1 MTAKAIISVVVDV
14 DTYKKQET
22 ALILLNVAVLAALF
36 FVHIVFLS
44 LLGRPGFWLLITLAV
59 RFAILII
66 ELLWLQR
73 LTERSERLVEA
84 HIYVSLILNIATA
97 FLASIFSG
105 VADSHY
111 SVLMVIPV
119 ISAAYRFRLP
129 QTLLV
134 VFVAILLTFLELWLY
149 FRYHP
154 PIDVSEYFEAATVSL
169 IFLVVAVVVWL
180 LVGNLRSEEE
190 KLNQSLAEL
199 RRVQEKL
206 VAEEKLAAI
215 GQLSSAIAHEIRN
228 PVSMIASSLKMAEG
242 REPGS
247 PVRQEMF
254 EIATAEAKRLET
266 LTTDF
271 LDFAR
276 MKQPDLRPVSAKDSL
291 DYIAGLAKAM
301 VTEKDLTIDVRCD
314 RSLTFEI
321 DPSQMQ
327 HAVLNLL
334 MNAVNATPAG
344 GKITIGAETRDD
356 QSVLYVENSGGN
368 IPEEIRS
375 RIFEPFFTSGAKGT
389 GLGLPIARNIARSH
403 GGDVYLANNEDGNV
417 RFEIRF

>member
-1 MTAKAIISVVVDV
+1 MVDV
-14 DTYKKQET
+14 DTYKRQET
-22 ALILLNVAVLAALF
+22 ALILLNVAALAALF
-36 FVHIVFLS
+36 FVHVLFLS
-44 LLGRPGFWLLITLAV
+44 LLGRPGFWLSITLAV
-59 RFAILII
+59 RFAILIL
-66 ELLWLQR
+66 ELLWVQR
-73 LTERSERLVEA
+73 LTESSKHLIRL
-84 HIYVSLILNIATA
+84 HIYISISLNIATA

-119 ISAAYRFRLP
+119 ISAAYRFHLP

-134 VFVAILLTFLELWLY
+134 VAVAILLTFIELGIY
-149 FRYHP
+149 FRANP

-190 KLNQSLAEL
+190 KLNQSLEEL
-199 RRVQEKL
+199 RRVQQKL
-206 VAEEKLAAI
+206 VAEEKLAAV

-247 PVRQEMF
+247 PIRQEMF

-276 MKQPDLRPVSAKDSL
+276 MKQPDLRAVAVKDTL
-291 DYIAGLAKAM
+291 DYIAGLAKAKLS
-301 VTEKDLTIDVRCD
+301 EKDLTLNVRCND
-314 RSLTFEI
+314 SLVVEM
-321 DPSQMQ
+321 DPTQMQ
-327 HAVLNLL
+327 QAILNLL
-334 MNAVNATPAG
+334 MNAVNATPSG
-344 GKITIGAETRDD
+344 GRIVIGAEDRDGE
-356 QSVLYVENSGGN
+356 SVFFVENSGKH
-368 IPEEIRS
+368 IPDEITTK
-375 RIFEPFFTSGAKGT
+375 IFEPFFTDGAKGT
-389 GLGLPIARNIARSH
+389 GLGLPIVRNIARAH